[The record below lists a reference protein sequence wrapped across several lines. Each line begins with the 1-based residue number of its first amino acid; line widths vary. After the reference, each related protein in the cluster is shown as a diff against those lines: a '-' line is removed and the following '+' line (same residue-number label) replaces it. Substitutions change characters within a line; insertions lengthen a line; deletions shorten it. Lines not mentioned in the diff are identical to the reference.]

1 MESSDAGHAAVVE
14 ADLQFH
20 RTIFQM
26 AENRVCSLMFSI
38 VHESLH
44 KLMEITS
51 QLVDLEHTLRL
62 HHRIY
67 TAIKKGD
74 PGEARARM
82 FAHLTDAK
90 ELLIRS
96 NAARIQTELGDRFS
110 RYSLAGPPRRRPAR
124 RPSAG

>member
-1 MESSDAGHAAVVE
+1 
-14 ADLQFH
+14 
-20 RTIFQM
+20 M
-26 AENRVCSLMFSI
+26 AENRVCSLMFSM

-51 QLVDLEHTLRL
+51 RMVDLEHTLRL

-74 PGEARARM
+74 PAEARARM

-96 NAARIQTELGDRFS
+96 DAARNQTEIGDRLS
-110 RYSLAGPPRRRPAR
+110 TLSLAAPPQRRPAR
-124 RPSAG
+124 RSAG